1 MRKNI
6 LAPSILSADFKELGS
21 QIRETDRAGAEYIH
35 FDVMDGLFVPS
46 ISFGMPVLSSIK
58 GLTGQVM
65 DVHLMVTEP
74 VRYVEEFAKCGADI
88 ITVHLEACEDLKG
101 TLDAIHRAGVKAGV
115 TIRPGT
121 PVSALEPYLDQAEM
135 FLIMSVEPGFGGQAF
150 IPESL
155 DRIRKLRAMLDAKG
169 LDTDIEVDGGIYH
182 SNVGEVLEAGAN
194 VIVSGSGGMLEEEFV
209 LPVLKSEET
218 EFIIAVD
225 KGLEFLYRHEIRP
238 DYIVGD
244 FDSVP
249 HELVDYYREKM
260 NVPVR
265 EFNPVKDASDTEIA
279 LRLCLGLNRKQIWIL
294 GGTGNRIDH
303 LWANVQCLQIA
314 LDAGADARILDS
326 HNQIRLLGG
335 DITLRREEAFGPYFS
350 LFPLEAPVDE
360 LTITGAKY
368 PLKNHFLKPDDS
380 LCVSNEFAEDE
391 VKISFVYGKVILM
404 ETRD

>member
-1 MRKNI
+1 MNKR
-6 LAPSILSADFKELGS
+6 
-21 QIRETDRAGAEYIH
+21 T
-35 FDVMDGLFVPS
+35 
-46 ISFGMPVLSSIK
+46 
-58 GLTGQVM
+58 
-65 DVHLMVTEP
+65 
-74 VRYVEEFAKCGADI
+74 
-88 ITVHLEACEDLKG
+88 
-101 TLDAIHRAGVKAGV
+101 
-115 TIRPGT
+115 
-121 PVSALEPYLDQAEM
+121 
-135 FLIMSVEPGFGGQAF
+135 
-150 IPESL
+150 
-155 DRIRKLRAMLDAKG
+155 
-169 LDTDIEVDGGIYH
+169 
-182 SNVGEVLEAGAN
+182 
-194 VIVSGSGGMLEEEFV
+194 VIVSGGMLEEEFV

-244 FDSVP
+244 FDSVS

-314 LDAGADARILDS
+314 LQAGVDARIVDS
-326 HNQIRLLGG
+326 HNQIRLLDS
-335 DITLRREEAFGPYFS
+335 DITLKKSEAFGPYFS
-350 LFPLEAPVDE
+350 LFPLEMPVDE
-360 LTITGAKY
+360 LSIRGAKY
-368 PLKNHFLKPDDS
+368 PLQNHFLKPSDS

-391 VKISFVYGKVILM
+391 VTISFVYGKVILM